1 MLADMAEI
9 KNLPFKDGYIDGITI
24 LNLEGEV
31 LFSAKFNGKLSN
43 LDESQKLI
51 GKRYLDVY
59 ENLTPEN
66 STLYR
71 AMQTGGPIY
80 EEKQYVKRI
89 GKDGITITAFSI
101 PIRSGDRI
109 VGAIDL
115 SCQESGENESGSDRV
130 EISLTEDSFR
140 REQTHKLV
148 SQMRAIYEYDDIIA
162 INRQMRSA
170 KEYIKVVSSCNL
182 PVMLCG
188 EIGTGKEM
196 FAHAIH
202 NSSERRAAPF
212 LSQNCAA
219 TPETLLEKVLF
230 GVPESKG
237 ILELADGG
245 TVFLDEIDGMP
256 PYLQYKLLR
265 VLQNGALY
273 AADGAAA
280 RRLDVKIIASL
291 SRDPKQCIEDGTL
304 RQDVYY
310 YLSKLSISIPP
321 LRERREDIRC
331 FVETYIKKHNKTFH
345 KNIRYISNKL
355 IDKLQECAWPGNTG
369 ELEQVVIYGMSVV
382 DSKSDT
388 LRFSDI
394 EKRYRTLARLSMEE
408 SMQNFPPKDSLDQAV
423 NIYERELIQRAFTA
437 TSGNITEAA
446 TILNIPR
453 QTLQR
458 KIKQYQI
465 RQANE

>member
-170 KEYIKVVSSCNL
+170 KEYIKVVSLLQSSCDAL
-182 PVMLCG
+182 
-188 EIGTGKEM
+188 
-196 FAHAIH
+196 
-202 NSSERRAAPF
+202 RR
-212 LSQNCAA
+212 
-219 TPETLLEKVLF
+219 
-230 GVPESKG
+230 
-237 ILELADGG
+237 D
-245 TVFLDEIDGMP
+245 
-256 PYLQYKLLR
+256 
-265 VLQNGALY
+265 
-273 AADGAAA
+273 
-280 RRLDVKIIASL
+280 
-291 SRDPKQCIEDGTL
+291 
-304 RQDVYY
+304 
-310 YLSKLSISIPP
+310 
-321 LRERREDIRC
+321 
-331 FVETYIKKHNKTFH
+331 
-345 KNIRYISNKL
+345 
-355 IDKLQECAWPGNTG
+355 
-369 ELEQVVIYGMSVV
+369 
-382 DSKSDT
+382 
-388 LRFSDI
+388 
-394 EKRYRTLARLSMEE
+394 RYR
-408 SMQNFPPKDSLDQAV
+408 
-423 NIYERELIQRAFTA
+423 QRDVCTR
-437 TSGNITEAA
+437 N
-446 TILNIPR
+446 P
-453 QTLQR
+453 Q
-458 KIKQYQI
+458 
-465 RQANE
+465 